1 MVKDKLYVDIKGP
14 REWFGMFSH
23 CDFERT
29 IIGFHNWIWKFQ
41 VINSEVVINY
51 SEVNN
56 YYGRREARPEE
67 LEEINKILKNLNYKI
82 NENTGKL
89 IKTLS
94 DKQNIL
100 TKLKC
105 RKTLTE
111 EDKEFLIKYLESS
124 C

>member
-1 MVKDKLYVDIKGP
+1 MYVDCEGGP
-14 REWFGMFSH
+14 KEWFGMFSH

-29 IIGFHNWIWKFQ
+29 IINWIWKFQ

-105 RKTLTE
+105 RETLTE